1 MDTENKLAIVIPAY
15 KHQFLSQALQSI
27 ANQTCKRF
35 TLYIGD
41 DASPHDLKTIVEPYK
56 SEIYIVYNRFENNL
70 GAISL
75 AKQWDRCIKLS
86 TNEEYI
92 WLFSDDDRMPFDAV
106 ERFYQYIELHPE
118 CEIFRFNLQ
127 FIDENNNAIR
137 AATNHPILE
146 SSVDFIKRRLTFS
159 TLSAACEYIFLKEA
173 YLKSGGF
180 VEFPLAW
187 CSDDATWA
195 LLALGNGIVTI
206 KGEPV
211 LMRMSKGINISSDN
225 SMNKTKFNAVLLF
238 IAWIQQ
244 KFKTEIP
251 NDLFYRYLQSQ
262 LNYLSLPLFKRI
274 LFFPHLK
281 RITSMSSTIALI
293 INKSKYYKLRSWY
306 YQHLRNA

>member
-75 AKQWDRCIKLS
+75 TRQWDRCIKLS
-86 TNEEYI
+86 RNEEYI
-92 WLFSDDDRMPFDAV
+92 WLFSDDDRMPSDAV
-106 ERFYQYIELHPE
+106 ERFYQYIGLHPE
-118 CEIFRFNLQ
+118 CEVFRFNLQ
-127 FIDENNNAIR
+127 LIDETNNTIR
-137 AATNHPILE
+137 EASNHPGLE
-146 SSVDFIKRRLTFS
+146 SSVDFIKRRLSFS
-159 TLSAACEYIFLKEA
+159 TLSAACEYIFLREA

-187 CSDDATWA
+187 CSDDATWS
-195 LLALGNGIVTI
+195 LLALGHGIVTI
-206 KGEPV
+206 KGKPV
-211 LMRMSKGINISSDN
+211 LMRMSNGMNISSDN

-238 IAWIQQ
+238 IAWIQE
-244 KFKTEIP
+244 KFKTEITD
-251 NDLFYRYLQSQ
+251 DLFYRYLQSQ
-262 LNYLSLPLFKRI
+262 LNYLSLPFFQRI
-274 LFFPHLK
+274 SFFQHLS
-281 RITSMSSTIALI
+281 RICSLSSTISLI
-293 INKSKYYKLRSWY
+293 MNKSKYYKFNKWY
-306 YQHLRNA
+306 NQQLKNA